1 MGTKTIKLILALLV
15 MLSFSLPAFA
25 QVSLDTSSGQ
35 VGKVKG
41 LTVLGGYAYKSGGNG
56 VIDVSN
62 LRPAALA
69 PVFTIVA
76 TSDTGNTP
84 PTGSTTTQTGTAAA
98 KTGAFKISFTGANGA
113 LQTGWV
119 RVYADGN

>member
-1 MGTKTIKLILALLV
+1 MGKLKVLLAVLILTL
-15 MLSFSLPAFA
+15 FSVSAYA

-41 LTVLGGYAYKSGGNG
+41 ITVLGGYAYKSGGNG

-62 LRPAALA
+62 LRPAALS